1 VRDGGESGR
10 QIGARYDRR
19 SCPPERG
26 FGRGPAGIVCPRHI
40 VLELVCFIPAVV
52 LVWLRPLTTR
62 TTKWIATAILVGIP
76 VIATALDYGFYPRR

>member
-1 VRDGGESGR
+1 MVPWWCSWPL
-10 QIGARYDRR
+10 I
-19 SCPPERG
+19 
-26 FGRGPAGIVCPRHI
+26 I